1 MVNERRTK
9 GHRKRETGT
18 GTGIS
23 FTGMAA
29 WPLSGLPLR
38 LTVSSTQ
45 AFTAADEAPQPLR

>member
-1 MVNERRTK
+1 MMGGRLTK